1 MTNLKSFFTFYHI
14 KLLTGVFVD
23 EWNGMIQFNNFKATP
38 TQPRF
43 KIKHDRTGKLRF
55 LALKTVQ
62 GHIKLKDTI
71 QVEGTI
77 RKLML
82 WKHINGFVVF
92 IF

>member
-1 MTNLKSFFTFYHI
+1 MK
-14 KLLTGVFVD
+14 G
-23 EWNGMIQFNNFKATP
+23 

-43 KIKHDRTGKLRF
+43 KIKHDRTSKLRF

-71 QVEGTI
+71 QMEGTI
-77 RKLML
+77 RKLMS

-92 IF
+92 NFYPLYRSISQLYQ